1 MHAHRKTCSD
11 ERKQLCAAS
20 INHASARPAAVSGRL
35 VEGTGCSAS
44 STCIVLGAL
53 RTHMLKCILSFSA
66 VVFGRVVEGM
76 GLLKKL
82 DSVGSRSGK
91 PSQRVVVADSGEL
104 PSRRQILA
112 KLQVRDAAC
121 IRNRFSV
128 ACLRNCVTCNWNSR
142 SVRL

>member
-1 MHAHRKTCSD
+1 MCCVNKARSECDCPPRDSVWAAGRGHGLLSRLDLHRAGRMH
-11 ERKQLCAAS
+11 
-20 INHASARPAAVSGRL
+20 
-35 VEGTGCSAS
+35 
-44 STCIVLGAL
+44 
-53 RTHMLKCILSFSA
+53 THMLKCILSFSA

-112 KLQVRDAAC
+112 KLQVRNAAC

-128 ACLRNCVTCNWNSR
+128 ARLRNCVTCNWNSR